1 MLIMKESYDF
11 SPGKRSKFY
20 HPDAEFELPIY
31 LESDLIAFLQ
41 NIADAKN
48 ANIQAIAKDW
58 VRKNIALIET
68 AQ

>member
-1 MLIMKESYDF
+1 MKESYDF
-11 SPGKRSKFY
+11 SQGQRGRFY
-20 HPDAEFELPIY
+20 HSDAEFELPIY

-48 ANIQAIAKDW
+48 TDIQTIANDW
-58 VRKNIALIET
+58 IRKNIALIET

>member
-1 MLIMKESYDF
+1 MKESYDF
-11 SPGKRSKFY
+11 PQGQRGKFY
-20 HPDAEFELPIY
+20 HPDVEFNPPIY

-48 ANIQAIAKDW
+48 TDIQTIANDW
-58 VRKNIALIET
+58 IRKNIALIET